1 MLRAVVAWLCA
12 LFAGV
17 SLAGEAPLRLARLEA
32 PPTIVAAPDSAR
44 IEAVLERLTKRLR
57 RQPADPEAR
66 LVHSV
71 LRFRNGDRQG
81 ALAELDRLVRDEPD
95 FNLAW
100 LVRGDLRLAALEP
113 VSDVGRS
120 PLSRRFLTPEQRARL
135 ERLREE
141 ARLRL
146 AGIGFDGWRDR
157 LPDAILALGESVDNA
172 LLVDKRLH
180 RLFVYGRDA
189 DGRLRMQADYYVS
202 TGKLEGDK
210 RQRGDLRTPEG
221 VYFITSH
228 IPREKLPD
236 KYGIGA
242 FPVNYPNEL
251 DRRLGKTG
259 YGIWLHGTESRYYS
273 RPPRDSE
280 GCMVLTNRDLER
292 LQTELAPGRTPVVI
306 SPGVEWLAPAE
317 WQRRRREVLAAIEA
331 WRRDWESLD
340 LQRYLAHYADDFWAP
355 GFDLAGWQRRKRQVF
370 AGKTFQKIAI
380 EDLTLLAYPRR
391 QPDAPAVVVARF
403 TQDYRSNNYDS
414 RMRKRLYLKQVAG
427 KWKVWYEGR

>member
-1 MLRAVVAWLCA
+1 MQR
-12 LFAGV
+12 LFLACCVLLAAGSV
-17 SLAGEAPLRLARLEA
+17 LADEAPLRLARLEA
-32 PPTIVAAPDSAR
+32 GTPLVPVPDSAR
-44 IEAVLERLTKRLR
+44 IEAVLARLTDRLSR
-57 RQPADPEAR
+57 LPADPEAR

-113 VSDVGRS
+113 VADVGRS
-120 PLSRRFLTPEQRARL
+120 PLSRLFLDPETRARL
-135 ERLREE
+135 EHLREE

-146 AGIGFDGWRDR
+146 AGIGFDGWRGR

-189 DGRLRMQADYYVS
+189 DGRLRMRADYYVS

-210 RQRGDLRTPEG
+210 RKVGDLRTPEG
-221 VYFITSH
+221 VYFITAH
-228 IPREKLPD
+228 IPPEKLPD
-236 KYGIGA
+236 RYGIGA

-280 GCMVLTNRDLER
+280 GCMVLTNRDLAH
-292 LQTELAPGRTPVVI
+292 LQEELAPGQTPVVI
-306 SPGVEWLAPAE
+306 SPGVEWLTPAE
-317 WQRRRREVLAAIEA
+317 WRTRRREVLAAIEA

-340 LQRYLAHYADDFWAP
+340 LERYLAHYADDFWTR
-355 GFDLAGWQRRKRQVF
+355 GFDLSGWQRRKRQVF
-370 AGKTFQKIAI
+370 AGKTFQTIRL

-391 QPDAPAVVVARF
+391 NPEDPAVVVARF
-403 TQDYRSNNYDS
+403 TQDYRSNNYQS
-414 RMRKRLYLKQVAG
+414 RMRKRLYLKQVNGA
-427 KWKVWYEGR
+427 WKIWYEGR

>member
-1 MLRAVVAWLCA
+1 MRWLFLACCA
-12 LFAGV
+12 LLVAGPV
-17 SLAGEAPLRLARLEA
+17 LADETPLRLARLEA
-32 PPTIVAAPDSAR
+32 GAPIAPTSDNAR
-44 IEAVLERLTKRLR
+44 IEAVLARLTDRLS
-57 RQPADPEAR
+57 RQPSDPEAR

-81 ALAELDRLVRDEPD
+81 ALAELDRLVQDEPG

-113 VSDVGRS
+113 VSGVGHS
-120 PLSRRFLTPEQRARL
+120 PLSRLFLAPEQRERL

-146 AGIGFDGWRDR
+146 AGIGFDGWRGR

-189 DGRLRMQADYYVS
+189 DGRLRRQADYYVS
-202 TGKLEGDK
+202 TGKLDGDK
-210 RQRGDLRTPEG
+210 RKVGDLRTPEG

-228 IPREKLPD
+228 IPSEKLPD

-280 GCMVLTNRDLER
+280 GCMVLTNRDLQR
-292 LQTELAPGRTPVVI
+292 LQGELAPGQTPVVI
-306 SPGVEWLAPAE
+306 SPGVDWLTPAE
-317 WQRRRREVLAAIEA
+317 WRTRRQELFAAIDA
-331 WRRDWESLD
+331 WRRDWESLN
-340 LQRYLAHYADDFWAP
+340 LERYLAHYAEDFWAP

-370 AGKTFQKIAI
+370 AGKTFQTIRI

-391 QPDAPAVVVARF
+391 NPDAPAVVVARF
-403 TQDYRSNNYDS
+403 TQDYRSNNYQS
-414 RMRKRLYLKQVAG
+414 RVRKRLYLKRING
-427 KWKVWYEGR
+427 RWKIWYEGR